1 MIRRPAAAVALA
13 VLATLAGCA
22 SGAKV
27 GAGVNLKGHGAANL
41 TFPGA
46 SSPSTHAT
54 KAPVISAP
62 PSHAAVASVPPSSA
76 PPPVASQPAPVASS
90 APAAPPFR
98 ISINGDTSN
107 KPLFDPAQAA
117 VYSGTSVV
125 WTNDDTKAHSVVAE
139 GGAFKSGLLGPGQ
152 SFTWVAG
159 APGTYSYQDGTRPY
173 VNGQIQVYAR

>member
-13 VLATLAGCA
+13 VLASLAGCA
-22 SGAKV
+22 AGTKV

-41 TFPGA
+41 TIPGA
-46 SSPSTHAT
+46 SPSAHAT
-54 KAPVISAP
+54 QA
-62 PSHAAVASVPPSSA
+62 ASVSSVPASRPPVVVARTSSA
-76 PPPVASQPAPVASS
+76 PPPAASQPAPVASS
-90 APAAPPFR
+90 APAAPPFH
-98 ISINGDTSN
+98 IAIYGDTSG

-117 VYSGTSVV
+117 VYSGTSVI
-125 WTNDDTKAHSVVAE
+125 WTNDDSKAHSVVAE
-139 GGAFKSGLLGPGQ
+139 GGAFHSGLLGPGQ